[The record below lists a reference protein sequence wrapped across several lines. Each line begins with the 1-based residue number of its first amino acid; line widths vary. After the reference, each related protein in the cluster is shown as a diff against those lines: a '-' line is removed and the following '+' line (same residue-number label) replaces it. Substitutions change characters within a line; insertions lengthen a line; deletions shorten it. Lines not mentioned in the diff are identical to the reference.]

1 MPEWLKALLAAQGSL
16 GFADT
21 LSQVVGKPEYFMMQ
35 DRQRNGS
42 PVGGGFQLTDDNVA
56 RMGITPTIMQHY
68 GNVGAKL
75 YPGYKG
81 ADPRQKL
88 GDMWLGHEFGH
99 MAVLGT
105 RNFDLTD
112 RLVAAYPGAQTTDK
126 EGFADSFQNAVQ
138 FLRSHSTDIGILSPA
153 SQRIA
158 RALLQEPIYSKHPLN
173 QAVALQG
180 VLPQLMRR

>member
-1 MPEWLKALLAAQGSL
+1 MPEWLKALLMAQGSM

-21 LSQVVGKPEYFMMQ
+21 LHTLVGRPEYYQ
-35 DRQRNGS
+35 LANQQRKGV
-42 PVGGGFQLTDDNVA
+42 PVGGGFQVSDDY
-56 RMGITPTIMQHY
+56 RPTMGITPLIMENF

-75 YPGYKG
+75 YPGYQ
-81 ADPRQKL
+81 AVDPKQKL
-88 GDMWLGHEFGH
+88 GDQVLGHEFGH